1 LEEQFVGS
9 NEAEYKEKYGFNDK
23 IEYKFKT
30 KKGLSE
36 DIVREIS
43 HIKGEPDWMLE
54 KRLSAYKVFTQK
66 PMPTW
71 GADLSK
77 IDFDDI
83 YYYMRPTDKSSDS
96 WESVPEDIKKTFDKL
111 GIPEA
116 ERKFFAGAEAQYDSE
131 VVYHNLREDLTKQ
144 GVIFVDTDTAVKEYP
159 ELMKK
164 YFGTVI
170 PSTDNKFAAL
180 NTAVWSGG
188 SFIYVPKGVKLAMPL
203 QAYFRINGE
212 KAGQFERTLIIAD
225 EGADVT
231 YIEGCFTKG
240 Y

>member
-1 LEEQFVGS
+1 MEEQFVGS

-54 KRLSAYKVFTQK
+54 KRLSAYRVFTQK

-83 YYYMRPTDKSSDS
+83 YY
-96 WESVPEDIKKTFDKL
+96 
-111 GIPEA
+111 
-116 ERKFFAGAEAQYDSE
+116 
-131 VVYHNLREDLTKQ
+131 
-144 GVIFVDTDTAVKEYP
+144 
-159 ELMKK
+159 
-164 YFGTVI
+164 
-170 PSTDNKFAAL
+170 
-180 NTAVWSGG
+180 
-188 SFIYVPKGVKLAMPL
+188 
-203 QAYFRINGE
+203 
-212 KAGQFERTLIIAD
+212 
-225 EGADVT
+225 
-231 YIEGCFTKG
+231 
-240 Y
+240 